1 MQMKSRLFLLPLLA
15 LLLSSCEWPYSSLS
29 SSLASSSSLGSSPAS
44 SSSSSL
50 ISSPASSSSSSVSS
64 IESESS
70 LETDDIPYTFQYSS
84 KFFLGEDGKPSLFTC
99 DLVYNDAYFK
109 TSGTTFIKEL
119 ALMSY
124 PSNYAAKTKEE
135 CSLFFDTLGYSS
147 FFHSLDYDTPD
158 SPETVKFN
166 FAKKKV
172 GDAYIVAANIYGLTY
187 RLPWVNNFLLGKE
200 GDAQG
205 FVIGANKV
213 ISSLKEYLAQIPGKP
228 KLWLTGYS
236 RTAAIASLVAREV
249 IEEGLIEEE
258 NMYCYTFEAPA
269 VFDKTT
275 LKPHPSI
282 HNVINRGDIVTYL
295 APTEF
300 GFTRAGEDVDTYVSN
315 VDEILAGYDSRLVL
329 PSFSDPYDIVED
341 DPSTA
346 KFILSTLQRKAENPD
361 DPQTVPDMSSRAHF
375 VDNGYQDDFRYIIAL
390 VLTLPVK
397 TLISIGVSAIKE
409 GLSLLNENGLY
420 NAIKPEL
427 DKANIEYDDT
437 ALANACNHI
446 VAFLTSYALPLAL
459 MMLIPAYASDII
471 RTFLL
476 HAPEVTFPLVLHYCR

>member
-1 MQMKSRLFLLPLLA
+1 MA
-15 LLLSSCEWPYSSLS
+15 LLLSSCEWPYSSS
-29 SSLASSSSLGSSPAS
+29 SSSQASSSSSSLGSSQAS
-44 SSSSSL
+44 
-50 ISSPASSSSSSVSS
+50 SSSSSSVSS
-64 IESESS
+64 LESESS
-70 LETDDIPYTFQYSS
+70 VETDDIPYTFKYSS
-84 KFFLGEDGKPSLFTC
+84 KFFPDEDGEPSLFTC
-99 DLVYNDAYFK
+99 DLVYNDAYFL

-124 PSNYAAKTKEE
+124 PLNYAAETKEE
-135 CSLFFDTLGYSS
+135 CELFFDTLGYSS
-147 FFHSLDYDTPD
+147 IFHSLDYDTPD

-166 FAKKKV
+166 FAQKKV
-172 GDAYIVAANIYGLTY
+172 GDTYVVVANIYGLAY

-205 FVIGANKV
+205 FLIGANKV

-236 RTAAIASLVAREV
+236 RAAAIASLVARDV

-282 HNVINRGDIVTYL
+282 HNVMNRGDFVTYL
-295 APTEF
+295 APSEF
-300 GFTRAGEDVDTYVSN
+300 GFRRAGEDVDTYVSN
-315 VDEILAGYDSRLVL
+315 VDEILAAYDPRLIL
-329 PSFSDPYDIVED
+329 PSFSDPYDIVKD

-361 DPQTVPDMSSRAHF
+361 DPKTVPDMSSRAHF
-375 VDNGYQDDFRYIIAL
+375 VDNGYQDDIRYLIAL
-390 VLTLPVK
+390 VMTLPVE
-397 TLISIGVSAIKE
+397 TLICIGVSAIKE

-459 MMLIPAYASDII
+459 MMLIPSYASDII